1 MAKESVVSDSAAS
14 VNKFEIRTVEERD
27 LEAIRKIYNYWVSNS
42 VASFDTAEQSAEDRL
57 EWFRRHKEAGLPVIV
72 AEKQGEII
80 GWASLSAFH
89 TRCAY
94 SQTVEPSVYVH
105 KDNLER
111 GVGRSLLAELLSR
124 AEQNGYHTVVA
135 LICSENSA
143 SISLFAA
150 LGFKEVGRL
159 EQVGRKF
166 DRWLDV
172 TYMQKRF

>member
-14 VNKFEIRTVEERD
+14 VNELEIRTAEERD
-27 LEAIRKIYNYWVSNS
+27 LEAIRKIYNYWVLNS
-42 VASFDTAEQSAEDRL
+42 VASFDTVEQGPEERF
-57 EWFRRHKEAGLPVIV
+57 EWFGRHKEAGLPVIV
-72 AEKQGEII
+72 AERKGEIV
-80 GWASLSAFH
+80 GWASLSGFH

-94 SQTVEPSVYVH
+94 SQTVEPSVYVA

-135 LICSENSA
+135 LICSENIA

-166 DRWLDV
+166 GRWLDV
-172 TYMQKRF
+172 TYMQRLF